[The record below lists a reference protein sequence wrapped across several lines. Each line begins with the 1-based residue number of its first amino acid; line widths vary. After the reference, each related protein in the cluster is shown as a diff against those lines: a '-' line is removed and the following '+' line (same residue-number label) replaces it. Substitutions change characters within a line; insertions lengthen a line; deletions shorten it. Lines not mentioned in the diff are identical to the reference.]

1 MEEERVNYAR
11 KTLAKVDVEDVARYA
26 HDKFNFDMFDVQKE
40 ILRNMCSGKS
50 VWTSRGIGRTR
61 IVYILANYLA
71 DKYNDIFLPIYVIKK
86 LEYNNKPETADVR
99 YPYTVC
105 VKAGLAPLWFF
116 EEMKSRLPEEQ
127 FNREY
132 RGI

>member
-1 MEEERVNYAR
+1 MEEERVTSVR
-11 KTLAKVDVEDVARYA
+11 ETLAKVDVEDVARYA

-71 DKYNDIFLPIYVIKK
+71 DKYNDILLPIYVIKNMAEMAK
-86 LEYNNKPETADVR
+86 NEYLFGTQDGSER
-99 YPYTVC
+99 
-105 VKAGLAPLWFF
+105 
-116 EEMKSRLPEEQ
+116 
-127 FNREY
+127 
-132 RGI
+132 